1 MSLGYK
7 RAKYIGEADS
17 DLGKTNGRKADVL
30 DGDWDEFVI
39 RFDKKSRQFKVRTA
53 KELEKRKTAKLSR
66 SDESK

>member
-7 RAKYIGEADS
+7 RAKYIGEGGSNSEHA
-17 DLGKTNGRKADVL
+17 KTRKTDVL

-53 KELEKRKTAKLSR
+53 KELERRKTAKLR
-66 SDESK
+66 RDDRLK